1 MVDLIDKN
9 GYRANVGIV
18 LMNQQ
23 KELFFA
29 KRRYQSGWQFPQ
41 GGIDKGETPVEAALR
56 ETKEEVGL
64 DEHDIEIVYESQQ
77 WFRYKV
83 PKEKRTGYFTK
94 KIFFG
99 QKQKWFLAR
108 LLSDENKID
117 LNAYRPIEFDK
128 WVWANYWHPI
138 NAVVSFKKETYRQA
152 LLSILPEYNKLT
164 KKL

>member
-1 MVDLIDKN
+1 
-9 GYRANVGIV
+9 
-18 LMNQQ
+18 MNLLEQ
-23 KELFFA
+23 KEYRPNVAVIIVNLSG
-29 KRRYQSGWQFPQ
+29 KVLWCQRKQHDGWQFPQ

>member
-1 MVDLIDKN
+1 ME
-9 GYRANVGIV
+9 
-18 LMNQQ
+18 Q
-23 KELFFA
+23 KEYRPNVAVIIVNLSG
-29 KRRYQSGWQFPQ
+29 KVLWCQRKQHDGWQFPQ

-77 WFRYKV
+77 WFKYKV

>member
-1 MVDLIDKN
+1 LE
-9 GYRANVGIV
+9 
-18 LMNQQ
+18 Q
-23 KELFFA
+23 KEYRPNVAVIIVNLSG
-29 KRRYQSGWQFPQ
+29 KVLWCQRKQHDGWQFPQ

-64 DEHDIEIVYESQQ
+64 GEHDIEIVYESQQ
-77 WFRYKV
+77 WFKYKV

>member
-1 MVDLIDKN
+1 
-9 GYRANVGIV
+9 
-18 LMNQQ
+18 MNLLQQ
-23 KELFFA
+23 KKYRPNVAVIIVNLSG
-29 KRRYQSGWQFPQ
+29 KVLWCQRKQHDGWQFPQ

-77 WFRYKV
+77 WFKYKV

>member
-1 MVDLIDKN
+1 ME
-9 GYRANVGIV
+9 
-18 LMNQQ
+18 Q
-23 KELFFA
+23 KEYRPNVAVIIVNLSG
-29 KRRYQSGWQFPQ
+29 KVLWCQRKQHDGWQFPQ

-77 WFRYKV
+77 WFKYKV

-99 QKQKWFLAR
+99 QKQKWVLAR
-108 LLSDENKID
+108 LLSDESKID

>member
-1 MVDLIDKN
+1 
-9 GYRANVGIV
+9 
-18 LMNQQ
+18 MNLLQQ
-23 KELFFA
+23 KKYRPNVAVIIVNQSGKVLWC
-29 KRRYQSGWQFPQ
+29 RRKQHDGWQFPQ

-77 WFRYKV
+77 WFKYKV

>member
-1 MVDLIDKN
+1 ME
-9 GYRANVGIV
+9 
-18 LMNQQ
+18 Q
-23 KELFFA
+23 KEYRPNVAVIIVNLSG
-29 KRRYQSGWQFPQ
+29 KVLWCQRKQHDGWQFPQ

-64 DEHDIEIVYESQQ
+64 GEHDIEIVYESQQ
-77 WFRYKV
+77 WFKYKV

>member
-1 MVDLIDKN
+1 
-9 GYRANVGIV
+9 
-18 LMNQQ
+18 MNLLEQ
-23 KELFFA
+23 KEYRPNVAVIIVNLSG
-29 KRRYQSGWQFPQ
+29 KVLWCQRKQHDGWQFPQ

-64 DEHDIEIVYESQQ
+64 GEHDIEIVYESQQ
-77 WFRYKV
+77 WFKYKV

>member
-1 MVDLIDKN
+1 LN
-9 GYRANVGIV
+9 
-18 LMNQQ
+18 LLEQ
-23 KELFFA
+23 KEYRPNVAVIIVNLSG
-29 KRRYQSGWQFPQ
+29 KVLWCQRKQHDGWQFPQ

-77 WFRYKV
+77 WFKYKV

>member
-1 MVDLIDKN
+1 
-9 GYRANVGIV
+9 
-18 LMNQQ
+18 MNLLEQ
-23 KELFFA
+23 KEYRPNVAVIIVNLSG
-29 KRRYQSGWQFPQ
+29 KVLWCQRKQHDGWQFPQ

-77 WFRYKV
+77 WFKYKV